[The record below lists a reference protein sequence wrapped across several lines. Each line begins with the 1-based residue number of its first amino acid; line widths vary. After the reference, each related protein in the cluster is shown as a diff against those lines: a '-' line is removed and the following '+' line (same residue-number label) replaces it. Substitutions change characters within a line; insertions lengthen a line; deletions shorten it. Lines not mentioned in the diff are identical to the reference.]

1 MRSVGRRPSARI
13 MVAVR
18 IRHRSCRQWFHLF
31 PLCFPPQ
38 HHVAAIY
45 LSPKLAICLP
55 AISQHCRSDW
65 LPDRQFVLLFFIV
78 SVWSLGVILSH
89 RFADWLMDRRILSF
103 IESFPHHSPAQ
114 PAPHHTTPINHQLIS
129 YQYSYRPL
137 VHSYKYNCSYH
148 GTQRRHIHQ

>member
-1 MRSVGRRPSARI
+1 MRSEERRPSARI
-13 MVAVR
+13 MVVVR
-18 IRHRSCRQWFHLF
+18 IRHRPCRQWFHLF

-103 IESFPHHSPAQ
+103 IESFSQHR
-114 PAPHHTTPINHQLIS
+114 TTPINQPFNSVQLIS